1 MSNDPVPAD
10 PRPDQPARELRRGEG
25 SPVSNLTGKIL
36 IAMPGMADPRFQRSV
51 VLVCAHSDEGAMGLV
66 LNRPLPE
73 IDFGDLLSQLGIEA
87 GDHARRIEV
96 RFGGPVEPG
105 RGFVLHKVPEHGE
118 DPEGRLRIGRSL
130 AMTTTRD
137 ILEDLAHGDG
147 PEAAVL
153 ALGYAGWGPGQL
165 EDEMLANGW
174 LTGEGVDE
182 LIFGH
187 DHAAKWPLA
196 LRAQG
201 IDPSLL
207 SAAAGR
213 A

>member
-1 MSNDPVPAD
+1 MTKTSDMPE
-10 PRPDQPARELRRGEG
+10 DQPTD
-25 SPVSNLTGKIL
+25 LTGKIL
-36 IAMPGMADPRFQRSV
+36 IAMPGMNDPRFARSV
-51 VLVCAHSDEGAMGLV
+51 VLICAHSADGAMGLI
-66 LNRPLPE
+66 LNRPLSE
-73 IDFGDLLSQLGIEA
+73 IAFDDLLRQLGIEA
-87 GDHARRIEV
+87 RPGLQPIEV

-105 RGFVLHKVPEHGE
+105 RGFVLHRISDDE
-118 DPEGRLRIGRSL
+118 DIEGRLRIGDGL

-137 ILEDLAHGDG
+137 ILQDLAVGQG
-147 PEAAVL
+147 PEPAVL

-174 LTGEGVDE
+174 LTGERATD
-182 LIFGH
+182 LIFGSDH
-187 DHAAKWPLA
+187 DLKWAAA

-201 IDPSLL
+201 VDPSLL

>member
-1 MSNDPVPAD
+1 MSRIPSQSTAPGRQA
-10 PRPDQPARELRRGEG
+10 AA
-25 SPVSNLTGKIL
+25 NLTGKIL
-36 IAMPGMADPRFQRSV
+36 IAMPGMADPRFDRSV
-51 VLVCAHSDEGAMGLV
+51 VLICAHSDEGAMGLV

-73 IDFGDLLSQLGIEA
+73 VGFDDLLDQLGIEA
-87 GDHARRIEV
+87 EGAGRAIEV

-105 RGFVLHKVPEHGE
+105 RGFVLHKVSEHGT
-118 DPEGRLRIGRSL
+118 DPEGRLRIGQAL

-137 ILEDLAHGDG
+137 ILVDLAQGNG
-147 PEAAVL
+147 PEPAVL

-165 EDEMLANGW
+165 ETEMLANGW
-174 LTGEGVDE
+174 LTGEGAED
-182 LIFGH
+182 LIFDPVH
-187 DHAAKWPLA
+187 EDKWQRA

>member
-1 MSNDPVPAD
+1 MTPTPQTGLDGPP
-10 PRPDQPARELRRGEG
+10 Q
-25 SPVSNLTGKIL
+25 NLTGKIL
-36 IAMPGMADPRFQRSV
+36 IAMPGMADPRFERSV

-73 IDFGDLLSQLGIEA
+73 IGFDELLDQLGIEA
-87 GDHARRIEV
+87 ADDARRIEV

-105 RGFVLHKVPEHGE
+105 RGFVLHRVAAHGE
-118 DPEGRLRIGRSL
+118 DPEGRLRIGQAL

-137 ILEDLAHGDG
+137 ILMELAQGQG
-147 PEAAVL
+147 PDPAVL

-165 EDEMLANGW
+165 EGEMLANGW
-174 LTGEGVDE
+174 LTGEGADE
-182 LIFGH
+182 LIFDASH
-187 DHAAKWPLA
+187 DDKWQRA
-196 LRAQG
+196 LRIQG

-207 SAAAGR
+207 SGEAGH

>member
-1 MSNDPVPAD
+1 MSNPPHARPGTLF
-10 PRPDQPARELRRGEG
+10 PRQSSPDRAHDDSG
-25 SPVSNLTGKIL
+25 NLTGKIL
-36 IAMPGMADPRFQRSV
+36 IAMPGMSDPRFDRSV

-73 IDFGDLLSQLGIEA
+73 IGFDDLLEQLGIEA
-87 GDHARRIEV
+87 DDDARRIEV

-105 RGFVLHKVPEHGE
+105 RGFVLHKVAEHGD
-118 DPEGRLRIGRSL
+118 DPEGRMRIGQSL

-137 ILEDLAHGDG
+137 ILVEMAQGQG
-147 PEAAVL
+147 PDPAVL

-165 EDEMLANGW
+165 ETEMLANGW
-174 LTGEGVDE
+174 LTGEGADE
-182 LIFGH
+182 LIFDASHG
-187 DHAAKWPLA
+187 DKWQRA

-207 SAAAGR
+207 SAAAGH